1 MRLLML
7 LTVLVFCTSLANG
20 MWKGKKYG
28 VYKYKTFYLP
38 ENFHAACSEENAKDV
53 KLVHKNLWKSQ
64 RLICSQSG
72 GDKMGS
78 EMMRDKEV
86 CICFQDS
93 DSTWVKR
100 CGNCYVP
107 VKINYKPEGYEP
119 AIYSETES
127 NSRSAAALED
137 KENKVIE
144 VTTKAIAETADL
156 NPTPIQESEAS
167 NAPSGEV
174 SNDDLEIPNKT
185 KMANKAKIKAPKKKA
200 TAKKPSTKGLK
211 KKAAAK
217 KPSIKAHNKRKA
229 KKKFRLDVSKDEHKK
244 KKPGHQSKN
253 KRRFRNR
260 KTEDIS
266 NDLPNRPDVGV
277 TQDSWNDIPNNF
289 QVEDESVDNEDL
301 FAADELLDL
310 YATE

>member
-38 ENFHAACSEENAKDV
+38 ENCHAVCSEENAKDV

-137 KENKVIE
+137 ESTI
-144 VTTKAIAETADL
+144 KAIAEDTDL

-185 KMANKAKIKAPKKKA
+185 NEAIIKVPKKKA
-200 TAKKPSTKGLK
+200 ATKKPSIKPSKKKTATKKPSKKPSK
-211 KKAAAK
+211 KKAATK

-229 KKKFRLDVSKDEHKK
+229 KKKFS
-244 KKPGHQSKN
+244 QSKN

>member
-127 NSRSAAALED
+127 NSRSAAALE
-137 KENKVIE
+137 E
-144 VTTKAIAETADL
+144 VTIKPIADTNDL
-156 NPTPIQESEAS
+156 NPTPIQESEAN

-185 KMANKAKIKAPKKKA
+185 KRAKIKAPKKKA
-200 TAKKPSTKGLK
+200 
-211 KKAAAK
+211 AAK
-217 KPSIKAHNKRKA
+217 KPSKKKAATKIPSKKKAANKRKG
-229 KKKFRLDVSKDEHKK
+229 KKKLKLDVSKDEHKK

>member
-137 KENKVIE
+137 ESTI
-144 VTTKAIAETADL
+144 KAIAEDTDL
-156 NPTPIQESEAS
+156 NPIPIQESEAS

-185 KMANKAKIKAPKKKA
+185 NEAIIKVPKKKA
-200 TAKKPSTKGLK
+200 ATKKPSIKPSK
-211 KKAAAK
+211 KKAATKKPSKKKAATK

-229 KKKFRLDVSKDEHKK
+229 KKKFS
-244 KKPGHQSKN
+244 QSKN

>member
-127 NSRSAAALED
+127 NSRSAAALE
-137 KENKVIE
+137 E
-144 VTTKAIAETADL
+144 VTIKPIADTNDL
-156 NPTPIQESEAS
+156 NPTPIQESEAN

-185 KMANKAKIKAPKKKA
+185 KMANEAKINASKKKVA
-200 TAKKPSTKGLK
+200 TKKTSIKPSK
-211 KKAAAK
+211 KKAATKKPSKKKAATK

-229 KKKFRLDVSKDEHKK
+229 KKKFS
-244 KKPGHQSKN
+244 QSKN

>member
-185 KMANKAKIKAPKKKA
+185 KMANKAKIKHSKKKA
-200 TAKKPSTKGLK
+200 TKKPSIKPSK
-211 KKAAAK
+211 KKAASKKPSKKKAATK

-229 KKKFRLDVSKDEHKK
+229 KKKFS
-244 KKPGHQSKN
+244 QSKN

>member
-38 ENFHAACSEENAKDV
+38 ENCHAVCSEENAKDV

-137 KENKVIE
+137 KENKAIE

-185 KMANKAKIKAPKKKA
+185 KMANKAKIK
-200 TAKKPSTKGLK
+200 PSK
-211 KKAAAK
+211 KKAATKKPSKKPSKKKAATK
-217 KPSIKAHNKRKA
+217 KPSIKAHNKRKG
-229 KKKFRLDVSKDEHKK
+229 KKKFS
-244 KKPGHQSKN
+244 QSKN

>member
-127 NSRSAAALED
+127 NSRSAAALE
-137 KENKVIE
+137 E
-144 VTTKAIAETADL
+144 VTIKPIADTNDL
-156 NPTPIQESEAS
+156 NPTPIQESEAN

-185 KMANKAKIKAPKKKA
+185 KRANEAKIKAPKKKA
-200 TAKKPSTKGLK
+200 ATKKPKIKGLK
-211 KKAAAK
+211 KKAATK

-229 KKKFRLDVSKDEHKK
+229 KKKFS
-244 KKPGHQSKN
+244 QSKN